1 MGTTS
6 TRYFQSF
13 YFSLRGRIGRQAYWV
28 FGILPFFL
36 AGVVLGVLVPALHIS
51 ARNLMV
57 PLLML
62 SPILAW
68 MGIAISVKRLHD
80 IGWSGWW
87 TIVCFIP
94 YLDYVMVPILG
105 IIPGKAGANDYGE
118 DPHRP
123 KAQAL

>member
-1 MGTTS
+1 MGTAS
-6 TRYFQSF
+6 SGYFNSF
-13 YFSLRGRIGRQAYWV
+13 YFSFKGRIGRQAYWV

-36 AGVVLGVLVPALHIS
+36 AGFVLGIFVPAFHIS
-51 ARNLMV
+51 GRTLMV
-57 PLLML
+57 PLLIL

-68 MGIAISVKRLHD
+68 TGIAISVKRLHD

-87 TIVCFIP
+87 TVVCFIP
-94 YLDYVMVPILG
+94 YLNYVMVPTLG
-105 IIPGKAGANDYGE
+105 IIPGKVGANAYGE